1 MRHTLRRSA
10 PVFLLCLAAC
20 APQTTVNNVP
30 PPPPAL
36 VAPLP
41 PQPQVPTEATDAAVG
56 AYIVALRDF
65 GRVVST
71 RFEALKAWATNPKD

>member
-1 MRHTLRRSA
+1 M
-10 PVFLLCLAAC
+10 AAC
-20 APQTTVNNVP
+20 AKTITVESA

-56 AYIVALRDF
+56 GYIVNLRAWGREVAARYEALR
-65 GRVVST
+65 
-71 RFEALKAWATNPKD
+71 AWAVGLR

>member
-1 MRHTLRRSA
+1 MRHTLRRLA
-10 PVFLLCLAAC
+10 PALLLCLAAC
-20 APQTTVNNVP
+20 EHQTTVNSA

-65 GRVVST
+65 GRVVSA
-71 RFEALKAWATNPKD
+71 RFEALKAWAVSPKE